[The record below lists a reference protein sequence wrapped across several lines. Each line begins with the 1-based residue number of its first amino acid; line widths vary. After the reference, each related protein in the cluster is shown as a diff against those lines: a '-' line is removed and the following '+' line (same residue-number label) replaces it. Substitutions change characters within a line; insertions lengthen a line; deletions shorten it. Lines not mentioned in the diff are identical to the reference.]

1 MTEISQAVSRAVQA
15 AGNQADLA
23 SLLGVSQQSVSA
35 WLQGRSRVPADKA
48 ILIERVTK
56 GVVKLSDVRPDLSR
70 LLAG

>member
-1 MTEISQAVSRAVQA
+1 MNEISQAVSRAVEVS
-15 AGNQADLA
+15 GNQADLA

-35 WLQGRSRVPADKA
+35 WVHGRTQVPADKA